1 MLCTDPRCMPLAAT
15 LCRRLAEE
23 QGLTNSSLP
32 RLFVAPTPSVRPSF
46 CPWFYAAL
54 CRRLKEEQGLSNSS
68 PEVAAEVEKLLG
80 LKQQLQA
87 LQDAAAA
94 AGSAAAEA

>member
-1 MLCTDPRCMPLAAT
+1 MTPNPISLPPRCL
-15 LCRRLAEE
+15 L
-23 QGLTNSSLP
+23 LP
-32 RLFVAPTPSVRPSF
+32 A
-46 CPWFYAAL
+46 

-68 PEVAAEVEKLLG
+68 PEVAAEVDKLLG

-94 AGSAAAEA
+94 AEAAS